1 MPSLR
6 AAPPEG
12 LLVGRAG
19 APRRVRIGV
28 EEKGGGRGCPRETS
42 GVSKEGRHKS

>member
-6 AAPPEG
+6 AAPPKD

-19 APRRVRIGV
+19 APKRVRIGV
-28 EEKGGGRGCPRETS
+28 EEKGGGQGMSTRNVG
-42 GVSKEGRHKS
+42 GV